1 VKALQVADK
10 HLSLS
15 TYYPKSTQYF
25 YGYPAG
31 DDSGFLN
38 NVPPEIEEL
47 VSMRAISC
55 AGPSV
60 SVISYAATNAPDID
74 SSLLRRLNL
83 PRIALEQ
90 LVRLPAEITPSL
102 QGRARNEAIKQAL
115 KDVTQDH
122 SLVMAQPYLSRR
134 LADAYQIPPAI
145 TVWINDK
152 NNLQK
157 IISKTYAPKRLA
169 TFIDG
174 KSFHANYRSVKL
186 PAVVKVASS
195 SSGDGVHICKTRA
208 DLDGAAACIKQLHTP
223 ILVEQYVEVVR
234 NYGLHFGIPHNPG
247 KPIDIIG
254 VNEQLTSD
262 AGEFEGGIIRST
274 DIPDELKEV
283 KHYLEY
289 VCLPKV
295 RKMGWYGIGC
305 FDILVTTDGNCYI
318 VDSNFRM
325 TGMTAYHF
333 MVANGHMQAPLIGFS
348 GSYKGTRRQFEK
360 TMTPLT
366 SVGPEGRR
374 ILQIIAL
381 NHHGDTW
388 RFNSA
393 LMFKDEEEF
402 TNRRDMILSAGVE
415 SDLLARC

>member
-1 VKALQVADK
+1 MQVTEK
-10 HLSLS
+10 YLSLS

-47 VSMRAISC
+47 VSMRAICC
-55 AGPSV
+55 AGPGV
-60 SVISYAATNAPDID
+60 SVISYSATSAPDID
-74 SSLLRRLNL
+74 GSLLRRLNL
-83 PRIALEQ
+83 PGIALKQ
-90 LVRLPAEITPSL
+90 LVRLPSAITPDL
-102 QGRARNEAIKQAL
+102 QGQARNKAIKRAL
-115 KDVTQDH
+115 KKVTKEH
-122 SLVMAQPYLSRR
+122 CLVMAQPYMSRR

-157 IISKTYAPKRLA
+157 IISKAYAPKRLA
-169 TFIDG
+169 TFMDG
-174 KSFHANYRSVKL
+174 ESFHENYRSVKL

-195 SSGDGVHICKTRA
+195 SSGDGVHICRSRT
-208 DLDGAAACIKQLHTP
+208 DLDKAAACLKGLHTP
-223 ILVEQYVEVVR
+223 ILVEQYIEVAR

-247 KPIDIIG
+247 RPIDIIG
-254 VNEQLTSD
+254 VNEQLTSE

-274 DIPDELKEV
+274 GIPAELKEV

-305 FDILVTTDGNCYI
+305 FDILVDTEGRCYI

-333 MVANGHMQAPLIGFS
+333 MVANGRMDVPLIGFS

-360 TMTPLT
+360 AMTPFT
-366 SVGPEGRR
+366 APGPDGRR

-388 RFNSA
+388 RFNAA
-393 LMFKDEEEF
+393 LMFKDDEEF
-402 TNRRDMILSAGVE
+402 AARRGMILDAGLE
-415 SDLLARC
+415 SELLARR